1 MEAAWEHAS
10 EGLVLFGV
18 ERVFYINPAAA
29 IMLAVSRERVLNK
42 PLMLA
47 LRDHRLE
54 ALAEAG
60 GTREI
65 ELRRRLLLVHAVP
78 GALYFLDRTD
88 LKKRLGSLEEARRVL
103 AHEFRTPVAGM
114 QALLEALAEGVN
126 EEERAEVQ
134 ALLRSEVA
142 RLARLVDSVDL
153 EAPGPARRFSLS
165 ELRTRLER
173 FLSPQLAG
181 RSVEL
186 IWEADIEVLAD
197 PDAVYQVL
205 LNLVENA
212 VNYAAGHEVRV
223 VSDIGEQEIRLE
235 VRDLGSSLV
244 EFESLFTLGKR
255 GVHAAG
261 VRGSGLGLPL
271 VRRLAAGWG
280 GEAFGH
286 RWEGGN
292 VFGVTFPKP
301 QGMKGAGTE

>member
-1 MEAAWEHAS
+1 M
-10 EGLVLFGV
+10 
-18 ERVFYINPAAA
+18 
-29 IMLAVSRERVLNK
+29 
-42 PLMLA
+42 
-47 LRDHRLE
+47 
-54 ALAEAG
+54 
-60 GTREI
+60 
-65 ELRRRLLLVHAVP
+65 
-78 GALYFLDRTD
+78 
-88 LKKRLGSLEEARRVL
+88 
-103 AHEFRTPVAGM
+103 
-114 QALLEALAEGVN
+114 
-126 EEERAEVQ
+126 
-134 ALLRSEVA
+134 
-142 RLARLVDSVDL
+142 
-153 EAPGPARRFSLS
+153 
-165 ELRTRLER
+165 
-173 FLSPQLAG
+173 
-181 RSVEL
+181 

-292 VFGVTFPKP
+292 VFGVTFPKL